1 MKIEDN
7 TACSTKVVHELD
19 RQLIFKMNSIETGSL
34 VSFADLNVSFDKV
47 VWPYLQSAAKIALG
61 KAISDRGMQLQVNSA
76 YRTIAQQLILFD
88 HHNHGN
94 RCGIVAAAPPGGS
107 NHQSGL
113 ALDIEDADGWK
124 PFLEKYGWQKLGDFD
139 PMHFDFVGGGTKDIS
154 SISVLAFQKLW
165 NENNPQNL
173 IAEDGRFGRSTDVC
187 LAKSPMEGFPRGEKI
202 PDIQAIEPARVLRLT
217 QPQMQGDD
225 VRNLQAILNEAGIDT
240 PTSGIFDS
248 ATEQAVKQFQIA
260 NRLSADG
267 IVGPATRSKL
277 EQFKTA
283 EPPDSQ
289 LKLQDLI
296 EKNRTIDLDEL
307 KQQPAMTRQI
317 QLRLN
322 ALGLL
327 RPSDVDGGFG
337 PMTESAIARFSDAL
351 SLNVSAT
358 RKLGAVFAKKLI
370 EARGLPTEI
379 VNPIDV
385 EDRPS
390 TTTAFS
396 KSLEFTLPAE
406 GGFVDNPLDPG
417 GRTNKGIIQ
426 SVYDSYRRRKGL
438 PLNDVL
444 NISDAEV
451 DEIYANMYWRPA
463 QCDLMVLPL
472 AVVHFDTAVN
482 FGVAG
487 AIMFL
492 QEALGV
498 AADGI
503 FGPRTMA
510 LFQTNNNIATANKI
524 ITGRIAYR
532 HQRVAE
538 TPSQEIFLNGWLNR
552 DNNLRAFI
560 QNL

>member
-7 TACSTKVVHELD
+7 TACSTSVVHELD
-19 RQLIFKMNSIETGSL
+19 RQLIFEMNSIEPGSL

-47 VWPYLQSAAKIALG
+47 VWPYLQSSAKIALG
-61 KAISDRGMQLQVNSA
+61 KAISDRGIQLQVNSA
-76 YRTIAQQLILFD
+76 YRTIAQQLILF
-88 HHNHGN
+88 NHFKKG

-124 PFLEKYGWQKLGDFD
+124 PFLERYGWQKLGDFD

-165 NENNPQNL
+165 NENNPQNR
-173 IAEDGRFGRSTDVC
+173 IAEDGRFGPATDAC
-187 LAKSPMEGFPRGEKI
+187 LAESPMEGFAKGEKT
-202 PDIQAIEPARVLRLT
+202 PDIQPPEPVRVLQLT

-225 VRNLQAILNEAGIDT
+225 VRDLQTTLNKAGIDT
-240 PTSGIFDS
+240 PINGIFDS
-248 ATEQAVKQFQIA
+248 ATEQAVKQFQTA

-267 IVGPATRSKL
+267 KVGPATRSKL
-277 EQFKTA
+277 EQFKTVDL
-283 EPPDSQ
+283 PDGQ
-289 LKLQDLI
+289 LNLQDLI
-296 EKNRTIDLDEL
+296 EKDRAIDLDDL
-307 KQQPAMTRQI
+307 KRQPGMTRQI

-327 RPSDVDGGFG
+327 RPSDVDGEFG
-337 PMTESAIARFSDAL
+337 PVTEAAIARFSDAL
-351 SLNVSAT
+351 SLNVTAT
-358 RKLGAVFAKKLI
+358 RKLGPTFAKKLI

-379 VNPIDV
+379 TNPIDV
-385 EDRPS
+385 TDGVS

-396 KSLEFTLPAE
+396 KALEFTLPAE

-451 DEIYANMYWRPA
+451 SEIYANMYWKPA

-487 AIMFL
+487 AVMFL

-510 LFQTNNNIATANKI
+510 LFQANNNVATANKI

-532 HQRVAE
+532 HQRVVDA
-538 TPSQEIFLNGWLNR
+538 PSQGIFLNGWLNR
-552 DNNLRAFI
+552 DNSLREFI
-560 QNL
+560 QSL

>member
-1 MKIEDN
+1 
-7 TACSTKVVHELD
+7 
-19 RQLIFKMNSIETGSL
+19 
-34 VSFADLNVSFDKV
+34 
-47 VWPYLQSAAKIALG
+47 
-61 KAISDRGMQLQVNSA
+61 
-76 YRTIAQQLILFD
+76 
-88 HHNHGN
+88 
-94 RCGIVAAAPPGGS
+94 
-107 NHQSGL
+107 
-113 ALDIEDADGWK
+113 
-124 PFLEKYGWQKLGDFD
+124 
-139 PMHFDFVGGGTKDIS
+139 
-154 SISVLAFQKLW
+154 
-165 NENNPQNL
+165 
-173 IAEDGRFGRSTDVC
+173 
-187 LAKSPMEGFPRGEKI
+187 
-202 PDIQAIEPARVLRLT
+202 
-217 QPQMQGDD
+217 
-225 VRNLQAILNEAGIDT
+225 
-240 PTSGIFDS
+240 
-248 ATEQAVKQFQIA
+248 
-260 NRLSADG
+260 
-267 IVGPATRSKL
+267 
-277 EQFKTA
+277 
-283 EPPDSQ
+283 
-289 LKLQDLI
+289 
-296 EKNRTIDLDEL
+296 
-307 KQQPAMTRQI
+307 
-317 QLRLN
+317 
-322 ALGLL
+322 
-327 RPSDVDGGFG
+327 
-337 PMTESAIARFSDAL
+337 
-351 SLNVSAT
+351 
-358 RKLGAVFAKKLI
+358 VFAKKLI

>member
-7 TACSTKVVHELD
+7 TACSTSVVHELD
-19 RQLIFKMNSIETGSL
+19 RQLIFKMNSIEPGSL

-47 VWPYLQSAAKIALG
+47 VWPYLQAAAKLALG
-61 KAISDRGMQLQVNSA
+61 KAISDRGIQLQVNSA
-76 YRTIAQQLILFD
+76 YRTIAQQLILLN

-124 PFLEKYGWQKLGDFD
+124 PFLERYGWRWIGDFD
-139 PMHFDFVGGGTKDIS
+139 PMHFDFVGGGTKDIGS
-154 SISVLAFQKLW
+154 TSVLAFQKLW
-165 NENNPQNL
+165 NENNPQNR
-173 IAEDGRFGRSTDVC
+173 IAEDGSFGPSTDAC
-187 LAKSPMEGFPRGEKI
+187 LAESPMEGFATGEKI
-202 PDIQAIEPARVLRLT
+202 PDIQPAEPARVLRLT

-225 VRNLQAILNEAGIDT
+225 VRDLQTTLNKAGIDT
-240 PTSGIFDS
+240 PINGIFD
-248 ATEQAVKQFQIA
+248 ATTEQAVKQFQAA

-267 IVGPATRSKL
+267 KVGPATRSKL
-277 EQFKTA
+277 EQFKTV
-283 EPPDSQ
+283 ESPDGQ

-296 EKNRTIDLDEL
+296 EKDRTIDLDDL
-307 KQQPAMTRQI
+307 KQQPGMTRQI

-327 RPSDVDGGFG
+327 RPSDVDGEFG
-337 PMTESAIARFSDAL
+337 SVTEAAIARFSDAL
-351 SLNVSAT
+351 SLNVTAT
-358 RKLGAVFAKKLI
+358 RKLGSVFAKKLI

-379 VNPIDV
+379 TNPIDV
-385 EDRPS
+385 TDGGS
-390 TTTAFS
+390 TTIAFS
-396 KSLEFTLPAE
+396 KALEFTLPAE

-451 DEIYANMYWRPA
+451 REIYASMYWKPA
-463 QCDLMVLPL
+463 QCDVMVLPL

-510 LFQTNNNIATANKI
+510 LFQANNNAATANKI

-532 HQRVAE
+532 HQRVVEA
-538 TPSQEIFLNGWLNR
+538 PSQGIFLNGWLNR
-552 DNNLRAFI
+552 DNSLREFV
-560 QNL
+560 QSL